1 MGVNAAW
8 RFNRLL
14 RSLRQSC
21 ESCSLGELHS
31 RKRAMIRRA
40 NAPVDESNAAS
51 FMVDSCA
58 RQRTASGGMDERFDD
73 SARTARGTTPSRIAS
88 RLSPNAAPPPPPPTP
103 FSPDILRSS
112 ARSSP
117 SANVTNR
124 SKFGGTSSSLL
135 ALAMTAATPTFFF
148 DLPPADSSSGGA
160 SSSESPP
167 YFAFLYLSPAS
178 GPLSSLRYLSDPA
191 AGSLMRYL
199 RSCGEMAVRER
210 LGFIV
215 GWNLVRCV

>member
-21 ESCSLGELHS
+21 ASCWLGELHS

-88 RLSPNAAPPPPPPTP
+88 RLSPNAAPPPPQGLIPSPGGVVPPGYVVRQMPQGYYVATPPNLAYAPGSPGGATLGSPVATAALGSPVPAPVAAALGALGGSPVQPPTKKP
-103 FSPDILRSS
+103 KTEH
-112 ARSSP
+112 
-117 SANVTNR
+117 V
-124 SKFGGTSSSLL
+124 
-135 ALAMTAATPTFFF
+135 
-148 DLPPADSSSGGA
+148 
-160 SSSESPP
+160 
-167 YFAFLYLSPAS
+167 
-178 GPLSSLRYLSDPA
+178 
-191 AGSLMRYL
+191 
-199 RSCGEMAVRER
+199 
-210 LGFIV
+210 
-215 GWNLVRCV
+215 